1 VIILYRKHGG
11 AWLRTPQVEQIRI
24 GLDNFSYVVYCPATK
39 NATIV
44 DPGFT
49 IDPALN
55 SISSKKLSLQY
66 VIVTHYHDDH
76 AFALSQVKKSQS
88 LKTVAS
94 KLDSKLL
101 NTLVDLCVDD
111 GDELRLGKGTVRFIL
126 TPGHT
131 PSDLC
136 ILVDNRAL
144 LTGDTLFIGDCGRTD
159 LPSGN
164 TNAMFS
170 SLQKKLMFLPDRL
183 VVYPGHDYG
192 DTPYDTLGNQKKT
205 NKALLAKSVE
215 ALQQIP

>member
-1 VIILYRKHGG
+1 M
-11 AWLRTPQVEQIRI
+11 RTLQVEQIRV
-24 GLDNFSYVVYCPATK
+24 GLDNFSYVVYCPVTK
-39 NATIV
+39 NTAVV
-44 DPGFT
+44 DPGFS
-49 IDPALN
+49 IHSVLN
-55 SISSKKLSLQY
+55 SISSKRLSLKFA
-66 VIVTHYHDDH
+66 IVTHYHDDH

-101 NTLVDLCVDD
+101 NTSIDLCVDD
-111 GDELRLGKGTVRFIL
+111 GDELRLGKGTVHFIL

-131 PSDLC
+131 PGGLC
-136 ILVDNRAL
+136 ILVDDWAL

-159 LPSGN
+159 LPGGN

-170 SLQKKLMFLPDRL
+170 SLQKKLMLLPDRL

-215 ALQQIP
+215 TLQQIP